1 MKTVLINSCNFGST
15 GNIMLEIAETAEN
28 GGYTAAVCYPD
39 KAVTTAENKRKRI
52 LLSGLGSR
60 VIYTCAACR
69 DNGT

>member
-28 GGYTAAVCYPD
+28 GGYTAAVCYPQSRD
-39 KAVTTAENKRKRI
+39 NSRKGKGFYYRN
-52 LLSGLGSR
+52 S
-60 VIYTCAACR
+60 VFTQYTPAACR